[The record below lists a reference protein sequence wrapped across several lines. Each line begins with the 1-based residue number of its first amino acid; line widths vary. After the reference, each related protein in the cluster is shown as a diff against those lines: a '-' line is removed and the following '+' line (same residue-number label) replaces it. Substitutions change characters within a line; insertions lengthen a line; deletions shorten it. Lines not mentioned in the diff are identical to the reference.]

1 MATVKIF
8 NLFPKLTKRDMT
20 KLRVIDFTGKFVA
33 KKSTI
38 DFLHAN
44 HKVNYDSEM
53 ATLGRWTKDFLLE
66 MGPTFVKIGQMA
78 STRNDVFCEAFASEL
93 VPLQDDCP
101 YPEEFDAKGFFE
113 EELQLK
119 VSDVFEYFDPMP
131 FKTASIGQCHTATLV
146 NGKKVVVKI
155 QRPGVRQQ
163 IVEDLQCI
171 EEVISTLSQL
181 DIVAASDEILFLD
194 TGKQLLDETD
204 YIKEA
209 DNALKIRNN
218 LSNDPTIIVPRVS
231 RRLSTTRILTM
242 EYVPGDKVTELK
254 DSSQKQEA
262 IQLINDCFMKQFLVY
277 GVIHGDPHPGNLAY
291 CNGKLVLY
299 DFGVLVDISSIM
311 QNNFDKV
318 MLSVFQED
326 SKQLT
331 DILIDAKLLIPTGNK
346 ADIVYFFDTLFTS
359 VSKTRSNGDKKF
371 DFNIN
376 ESLEAL
382 QEQGFDD
389 SNRPFALKND
399 AIYLGRAISLLDGVF
414 RDIDRDYD
422 PIALVRPYVDEKV
435 NTSDIEFDWT
445 NLMQIPSKVQNI
457 NSAIIS
463 VEKSTLSMKAKTDS
477 MATELK
483 ATKILV
489 LLLLLAVI
497 F

>member
-1 MATVKIF
+1 MF
-8 NLFPKLTKRDMT
+8 NVFPKLNKRDMT

-33 KKSTI
+33 KKKTI
-38 DFLHAN
+38 DVIHSN
-44 HKVNYDSEM
+44 DKVNYNLQM
-53 ATLGRWTKDFLLE
+53 ATLGRWTKDFLID

-93 VPLQDDCP
+93 VSLQDDCP
-101 YPEEFDAKGFFE
+101 YREEFDAKGFFE

-119 VSDVFEYFDPMP
+119 VSDIFENFDAKP

-146 NGKKVVVKI
+146 NGNKVVVKI

-181 DIVAASDEILFLD
+181 NIVTASDEVLFSD

-204 YIKEA
+204 YEKEA
-209 DNALKIRNN
+209 DNAIKIRSN
-218 LSNDPTIIVPRVS
+218 LLNEPTIIVPRVS
-231 RRLSTTRILTM
+231 RALSTTRILTM
-242 EYVPGDKVTELK
+242 EYVPGDKVTDLK
-254 DSSQKQEA
+254 DNSQKQEA
-262 IQLINDCFMKQFLVY
+262 IRLINDCFMKQFLVD
-277 GVIHGDPHPGNLAY
+277 GVLHGDPHPGNLAY
-291 CNGKLVLY
+291 SDGKLVLY
-299 DFGVLVDISSIM
+299 DFGVLIDISSIM

-318 MLSVFQED
+318 MLSVMQED

-359 VSKTRSNGDKKF
+359 VSKTRSNGDKAF
-371 DFNIN
+371 DFNIKK
-376 ESLEAL
+376 SLEAL
-382 QEQGFDD
+382 QEQGYDD
-389 SNRPFALKND
+389 SNRPFALKTD

-414 RDIDRDYD
+414 RDIDADYD
-422 PIALVRPYVDEKV
+422 PIALIRPYVDEKV
-435 NTSDIEFDWT
+435 NTSNIEFDLT

-457 NSAIIS
+457 NSSIIS
-463 VEKSTLSMKAKTDS
+463 VEKSALSMKAKTDS
-477 MATELK
+477 IATELK
-483 ATKILV
+483 VTKILV
-489 LLLLLAVI
+489 ILLLIAII